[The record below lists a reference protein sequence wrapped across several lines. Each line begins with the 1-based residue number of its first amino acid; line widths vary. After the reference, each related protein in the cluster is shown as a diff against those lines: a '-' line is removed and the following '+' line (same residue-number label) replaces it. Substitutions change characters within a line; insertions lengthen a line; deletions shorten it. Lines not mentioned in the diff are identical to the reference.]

1 MHPIDYAIVGAY
13 LVGLFVIGIV
23 LARKAGQGDD
33 DYFLGGRN
41 MPWWA
46 LGASGMSSN
55 LDVAGTT
62 TIIALIY
69 HFGLHGFFIEFRGG
83 VVLPIAVWLA
93 FMGKWHRRSHV
104 TTTAEWMQLRFGK
117 GPGGRAARFT
127 AAMTYLI
134 ITVGMVFFF
143 LSAAGSFIAE
153 FWPGTPATSEIR
165 LLRDDVRA
173 LAADANVMLSKD
185 ALTASR
191 EVTAASTPEQIAAA
205 RRMLAEQAELRPL
218 MAERYSHEQWLA
230 VGMAVIALAYTAA
243 AGLYGVV
250 WTDVFQAFIIAVA
263 AIYTSVVAFNLV
275 TPELLAQWPGS
286 EFNTAYPQFYNKGLD
301 KSHIEGFGNYSW
313 FGLFLI
319 YFLGKGLLEG
329 LGGSGGSAYMA
340 QRFYAARN
348 DSATRKISMLWAVLF
363 AFRWPMVLGLAIIAV
378 KLGTGNEATEVLLPK
393 VLQSEYF
400 PPGLRGVMVAA
411 LFAASMS
418 TFDSTIN
425 AGASY
430 VVKDIFVPL
439 VPYASPKQQV
449 LMGYVASTG
458 IVALGLA
465 LTLIFPA
472 GVLAIWQ
479 GIVLLFSAFLVPFA
493 LRWFWPRFNGAGFT
507 LGIVSGFAALMV
519 ILLNEAAAKAL
530 GEAGIFCVGTGVS
543 LIGCLLG
550 TYLTPAV
557 DESTRRSFYR
567 QLRPLGLWPKEWKAA
582 DRVEHRYDVIRLL
595 IALLWQ
601 ILTFLLPMLA
611 VLKMWPSVIAVG
623 VPWAAF
629 TVVLWRDARGTVGDE
644 HEEARRGAGHAMP
657 NVR

>member
-1 MHPIDYAIVGAY
+1 MHPIDYSIVGLY
-13 LVGLFVIGIV
+13 LVGLFVIGIL
-23 LARKAGQGDD
+23 LARKAGRGDD

-93 FMGKWHRRSHV
+93 FMGKWHRRSGV
-104 TTTAEWMQLRFGK
+104 TTTAEWMRLRFGA

-127 AAMTYLI
+127 AALTYLV

-143 LSAAGSFIAE
+143 LSAAGSFLAE
-153 FWPGTPATSEIR
+153 FWPGTPAISEIR
-165 LLRDDVRA
+165 AVRGEVA
-173 LAADANVMLSKD
+173 SLADEAGLTVSKD
-185 ALTASR
+185 GLSATR
-191 EVTAASTPEQIAAA
+191 DITAAVSPEQADAA
-205 RRMLAEQAELRPL
+205 RRTVERQAELRP
-218 MAERYSHEQWLA
+218 MVEERESHERWLA

-250 WTDVFQAFIIAVA
+250 WTDVFQCVFIAAA
-263 AIYTSVVAFNLV
+263 AIYVGVVAYGLV
-275 TPELLAQWPGS
+275 TPELLASWPGS
-286 EFNTAYPQFYNKGLD
+286 AFNTPYPQLYNAGLD
-301 KSHIEGFGNYSW
+301 KSGIEGLGDYSY
-313 FGLFLI
+313 FGLFLV

-340 QRFYAARN
+340 QRFYAAR
-348 DSATRKISMLWAVLF
+348 DDAATRKIAMLWAVLF

-378 KLGTGNEATEVLLPK
+378 KLGTGDEATEVLLPR

-400 PPGLRGVMVAA
+400 PVGLRGLMVAA

-430 VVKDIFVPL
+430 VVKDLYVPL
-439 VPYASPKQQV
+439 SPYASPRRQV
-449 LMGYVASTG
+449 VAGYVASAG

-465 LTLIFPA
+465 LTLLFPT

-479 GIVLLFSAFLVPFA
+479 GIVLLFAAFLVPFA
-493 LRWFWPRFNGAGFT
+493 LRWFWPRFTGAGFT
-507 LGIVSGFAALMV
+507 LGVAAGFVALLCV
-519 ILLNEAAAKAL
+519 LLWPNEISEVGVFAIGL
-530 GEAGIFCVGTGVS
+530 GSS
-543 LIGCLLG
+543 LAGCLLG
-550 TYLTPAV
+550 TFLTPRV
-557 DESTRRSFYR
+557 DDSTLMSFYR
-567 QLRPLGLWPKEWKAA
+567 SMRPLGAWRAYRRKGDA
-582 DRVEHRYDVIRLL
+582 DRREHRYDLIRLVV
-595 IALLWQ
+595 ALLWQ
-601 ILTFLLPMLA
+601 VFTFLLPMLV
-611 VLKMWPSVIAVG
+611 VLKMWPSVIGVG
-623 VPWAAF
+623 VPWAVL
-629 TVVLWRDARGTVGDE
+629 TVVLLRDARGTAGDE
-644 HEEARRGAGHAMP
+644 AAAARA
-657 NVR
+657 